1 VNASND
7 QSTILIIDDEPDNL
21 RLAVEML
28 RNKGFEMVSARD
40 GAAGLQIASRLRA
53 DLILLDVR
61 MPGMDGFE
69 VCRRLK
75 ANPLTQRIPVIF
87 LTALDQFEDKARGF
101 EAGGVD
107 YVTKPFDS
115 RELLLRVSNHLR
127 LSREAT
133 GQPSD
138 ALPAPDQ
145 PTAAPGSGEER
156 AQAIVLRARDFLLA
170 NLAKPPDLGALARHC
185 ASNRTS
191 LQRLFK
197 SYFQLTVFGY
207 LREQRLQRARL
218 LLGQGRQTIEDVAEA
233 VGYQNGRDL
242 ARAFKQRFG
251 VTPGTLSRGSA
262 GLDPESP
269 VGSDR
274 GEV

>member
-1 VNASND
+1 MGEALETANLSSRNEPSD

-28 RNKGFEMVSARD
+28 RDKGFEMVSAR
-40 GAAGLQIASRLRA
+40 GGVAGLEIASRLRA

-61 MPGMDGFE
+61 MPGLDGFE
-69 VCRRLK
+69 ICRRLK
-75 ANPLTQRIPVIF
+75 ADPLTQRIPVIF

-127 LSREAT
+127 LSRRAIEQIPCPVLSYDHSTTA
-133 GQPSD
+133 
-138 ALPAPDQ
+138 PAC
-145 PTAAPGSGEER
+145 GEDKSLD
-156 AQAIVLRARDFLLA
+156 IVLRARDFLLA
-170 NLAKPPDLGALARHC
+170 NLTEPPDLEALARHC
-185 ASNRTS
+185 GSNRTS

-197 SYFQLTVFGY
+197 SYFHLTVFGY
-207 LREQRLQRARL
+207 LREQRLQRARVL
-218 LLGQGRQTIEDVAEA
+218 LEQGGHTIDGVAEV

-251 VTPGTLSRGSA
+251 ITPGAFSRQPSGRA
-262 GLDPESP
+262 
-269 VGSDR
+269 
-274 GEV
+274 